1 MLEEL
6 RIANFAIIDFIELN
20 FAQGLNVI
28 TGETGAGKSIILDS
42 IELLMG
48 GKAEPSM
55 VRAGTEKA
63 IIEGIFALD
72 DSARRRVLPIL
83 EQEEL
88 VGEGGAG
95 AGAIILTREVRANG
109 RSNGRVNGVTVSAE
123 VLRDIG
129 QALVDIHG
137 QSAHLSLFRPRAHLD
152 LLDRYADLMEVRESL
167 AGLVSKLTQVRA
179 EMSILLAD
187 KAELERK
194 TQRLRD
200 AVEDILSADLKPDE
214 ETSLP
219 AERNRLANS
228 EQLATLSAQAYTLLL
243 GDESRNIPSA
253 SDQVAEIAALL
264 AKLAKID
271 PNLNEQH
278 VLAEDLSDKLYELQH
293 DLGAY
298 AEELE
303 YNPLRLDELERRL
316 ELIKS
321 LKKRYQ
327 RQSIPELLDYANAC
341 TQELDSLENSETR
354 LQDLRHDEE
363 KILRQIGTL
372 ASQMSQQRQAAAQRM
387 AQQVEA
393 ELRDL
398 RMERA
403 RFQVQLLQVE
413 SAEGCIVPEGKRYD
427 FSTTGID
434 QVEFLMSANAGEP
447 LRPLAKVA
455 SGGEA
460 ARIMLSLK
468 RVLTL
473 ADEVPTLIFDEI
485 DQGIGGRIGSVVG
498 EKLWM
503 LTGGHQVMVVT
514 HLAQLASYAD
524 KHFHVAKILKGERTA
539 TRIHLLEQDDE
550 RVQELAA
557 MLGTEGESGNLS
569 ARDILEGARQRKR
582 DLQTLMNAQ

>member
-278 VLAEDLSDKLYELQH
+278 ALAEDLSDKLYELQH

-550 RVQELAA
+550 RAQELAA